1 MAYSLSPCLKSRYF
15 ITGTN
20 RPLAGGLLYTY
31 LAGTT
36 TNAATYSDNL
46 GTPNTNPVV
55 LDADGQCNL
64 FLDDNV
70 SYRIILKNSAG
81 VTQFDQDRVASISSA
96 QVAALAVTVAATA
109 ADRVQTGLDR
119 TQTGADVIATAAAR
133 DAALLSRGVF
143 ATTAKALSN
152 GVINYS
158 SLVAGT
164 GGTNGTFAIGF
175 SGGVGTGAAGYFT
188 VAGGS
193 ITSIALT
200 ATGDSYTSAP
210 TMSFAASSG
219 LTGASAT
226 AVIGANVNSGEY
238 FSVIASTSEDS
249 LILYLNNAGVAVE
262 QKRYPSSI
270 YATLSTEPLY
280 VNGQQVMYSVV
291 DSAGRALAY
300 IGMDGVVYGKLPVT
314 ASSGIALTRI
324 ADGSYTLK
332 LDAAVIDP
340 SYGAVDYLAAICDSA
355 DRKLF
360 TINLDGTLTGKL
372 GVSASGG
379 VTSTQSSAGV
389 YNFALDTAI
398 IDPLYGAT
406 DYLAAIVDSADRML
420 FSVAYDGTITAKLT
434 VTELVTARGN
444 RTNLDTRLSQ
454 NLTSYGMPKR
464 YTWGE
469 WYLRETRM
477 RLRKRALAESTQLT
491 VAMIG
496 DSWTH
501 LKTRYSGVV
510 ASTSQTAYGNAGSGW
525 VGFGW
530 GGGGASDLWASG
542 NGNITTSEIS
552 VALTTGWSTHY
563 NSSVSPDLADIYTS
577 TAAAKVTTTFAGTG
591 NVSVVN
597 LFYIAGGSGIVRYR
611 WNAGAWTTLDISAGS
626 GLLTSSLASVPTS
639 TWTLEIEN
647 VSGTT
652 TICGIDVQKATDGV
666 RLHKLGGT
674 GSNAAQWAGVNA
686 TYWQNGL
693 IALAPNLVTILLG
706 TNDQGLGDSPAVF
719 RANIQTMLTRIKAA
733 LPYADIMLIMPCE
746 NQRVAN
752 TYAMSAY
759 ATEIYELAAIN
770 KCAYLDLQ
778 YVFGDNAADYA
789 FGTARAWFASDLIHP
804 DPTTGGR
811 VITDAIYRLLTTQ

>member
-119 TQTGADVIATAAAR
+119 TQTGADVVTAAAAR

-143 ATTAKALSN
+143 ATTAKALSD

-164 GGTNGTFAIGF
+164 GGTNGTFAISF
-175 SGGVGTGAAGYFT
+175 SGGAGTGAAGYFT

-193 ITSIALT
+193 ITSITFT

-249 LILYLNNAGVAVE
+249 LILYLNDAGVAVE

-270 YATLSTEPLY
+270 YATLSTEPFY

-314 ASSGIALTRI
+314 ASSGIALTRLS
-324 ADGSYTLK
+324 DGTYTLK
-332 LDAAVIDP
+332 LDSAVIDP
-340 SYGAVDYLAAICDSA
+340 SYGAVDYLAAIVDSA
-355 DRKLF
+355 GRKLF
-360 TINLDGTLTGKL
+360 AINLDGTLIGKL

-379 VTSTQSSAGV
+379 LSATQLSTGV
-389 YNFALDTAI
+389 YNFALDPTL
-398 IDPLYGAT
+398 IDTDYGGS
-406 DYLAAIVDSADRML
+406 DYLAAIVDSAGRIL
-420 FSVAYDGTITAKLT
+420 FSIGFDGTITGKMA
-434 VTELVTARGN
+434 VTEVITARGN
-444 RTNLDTRLSQ
+444 RTDLDTRLSQ
-454 NLTSYGMPKR
+454 TLTAYGTPKTH
-464 YTWGE
+464 TWGE
-469 WYLRETRM
+469 WFLRETRM
-477 RLRKRALAESTQLT
+477 RLRQRALAETAQLT
-491 VAMIG
+491 IAMIG

-501 LKTRYSGVV
+501 AATRYSGVV
-510 ASTSQTAYGNAGSGW
+510 ASTLKTAFGDAGAGW
-525 VGFGW
+525 TGFGW
-530 GGGGASDLWASG
+530 GFGGASSGWSGG
-542 NGNITTSEIS
+542 NGSASSDMAI
-552 VALTTGWSTHY
+552 ALSANWSTHY
-563 NSSVSPDLADIYTS
+563 NSSVSPDIADIYTS
-577 TAAAKVTTTFAGTG
+577 TAAAKITATFSGSG
-591 NVSVVN
+591 NISAVY
-597 LFYIAGGSGIVRYR
+597 LYYIAGGSGVVRYR

-626 GLLTSSLASVPTS
+626 GLLTSSLASVPTG

-652 TICGIDVQKATDGV
+652 TICGLDVQKTADGV
-666 RLHKLGGT
+666 RVHKLGGT
-674 GSNAAQWAGVNA
+674 GSASSSWTAVNAA
-686 TYWQNGL
+686 YWQAGL
-693 IALAPNLVTILLG
+693 TALAPNLVTILLG
-706 TNDQGLGDSPAVF
+706 TNDQGASMTAATY
-719 RANIQTMLTRIKAA
+719 RTNIQTMITRIRAA
-733 LPYADIMLIMPCE
+733 LPVADIALIMPCE

-752 TYAMSAY
+752 TYAMSVY
-759 ATEIYELAAIN
+759 AKEAYELAAIN
-770 KCAYLDLQ
+770 NCAWLDLQ
-778 YVFGDNAADYA
+778 YVFGDTAAQYA
-789 FGTARAWFASDLIHP
+789 YGSARPWFAADLIHP
-804 DPTTGGR
+804 DPATGGR
-811 VITDAIYRLLTTQ
+811 VITDAVYRLLTTQ